1 MNNIM
6 CIIKPR
12 VKEESDEKERKHE
25 NEEEEKEKVGRVDTG
40 DEKEE
45 AENRRKR
52 FNLERSF
59 SRNLSDP
66 KLLPVRD
73 DT

>member
-1 MNNIM
+1 MNNNM

-12 VKEESDEKERKHE
+12 VKEESNEKEGKHE
-25 NEEEEKEKVGRVDTG
+25 ENEKEKVGRVDTG